1 MIRKGKQMLLTSIF
15 KKLHGQFFSPRQ
27 LLVQLPE
34 TFKSSGASML
44 GKILKSVYV
53 EESSTI
59 L

>member
-1 MIRKGKQMLLTSIF
+1 MAS
-15 KKLHGQFFSPRQ
+15 FFFFLSPRQ

-53 EESSTI
+53 EESFTI
-59 L
+59 YDNEF

>member
-1 MIRKGKQMLLTSIF
+1 MLLTSIF

-53 EESSTI
+53 EESFTI
-59 L
+59 YDNEF